1 MKIFYVILNL
11 LINNLVFM
19 LAEEDK
25 TKEFSLAY

>member
-19 LAEEDK
+19 LSEEDK
-25 TKEFSLAY
+25 TTEISLAY